1 MTKEVL
7 EMIKKTIEEIETEK
21 KHIEMEANR
30 IYKEIWK
37 DILLDYKKNDKQ
49 KELSFFLT
57 DYIDEQEEKNQK
69 IEELVIEKLNEDGF
83 KLNKIDYYCPAYT
96 ITTQKIIDFIK
107 QEEQTEKEEII
118 TKRVITPFAETR
130 RRK

>member
-21 KHIEMEANR
+21 QHVEMEANR

-37 DILLDYKKNDKQ
+37 DLLLDYKRNDKQ
-49 KELSFFLT
+49 KELSFFLNN
-57 DYIDEQEEKNQK
+57 YIDEQEKKKKK
-69 IEELVIEKLNEDGF
+69 IEEKVIEKLNEDGF
-83 KLNKIDYYCPAYT
+83 SLNRKDYFYPAYT
-96 ITTQKIIDFIK
+96 ISIQKIIDFVK
-107 QEEQTEKEEII
+107 KEEII